1 MVKNST
7 SVKTLLQAGAALI
20 ARPAMASILLVCCG
34 LYWAA
39 GAAAQTTGRFAS
51 LAYDQ
56 TLLQATARF
65 GALELA
71 FPRSCAAVPDSLKQ
85 LMQAQVNQA
94 KPHGFQYEV
103 EHVCNSADGYA
114 LVLSSIVN
122 REPPFNFAY
131 LEGYEPV
138 ERGLQDSLQVRSLES
153 GAVALREYAFTRSGV
168 IVKQVFV
175 ETPAAVYQLD
185 ILIHTKW
192 TDSVAKTYESV
203 LSSIHIIR

>member
-7 SVKTLLQAGAALI
+7 SAKTLLQAVVALI
-20 ARPAMASILLVCCG
+20 ALCWV
-34 LYWAA
+34 AA
-39 GAAAQTTGRFAS
+39 VEAQTTGRFAA

-56 TLLQATARF
+56 TLLQATVRF

-71 FPRSCAAVPDSLKQ
+71 LPKSCAAVPDSLKQ
-85 LMQAQVNQA
+85 LMQAQVDQA

-103 EHVCNSADGYA
+103 EQVCNSADGYA

-138 ERGLQDSLQVRSLES
+138 GERLAGQLA
-153 GAVALREYAFTRSGV
+153 GAVSRLGDGGTAGILFCALGRYGQTGFRRDARSR
-168 IVKQVFV
+168 ISARHTHPHQV
-175 ETPAAVYQLD
+175 D
-185 ILIHTKW
+185 RCR
-192 TDSVAKTYESV
+192 S
-203 LSSIHIIR
+203 